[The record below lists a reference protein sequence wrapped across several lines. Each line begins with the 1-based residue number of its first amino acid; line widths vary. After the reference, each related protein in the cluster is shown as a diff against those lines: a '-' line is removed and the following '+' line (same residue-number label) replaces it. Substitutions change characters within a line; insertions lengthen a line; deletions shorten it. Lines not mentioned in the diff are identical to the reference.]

1 MPFYL
6 EEIEEIP
13 ELDELKSVL
22 IIPCR
27 FCPAA
32 SLAVSRNKP
41 YFEFYRRFLKTASYE
56 QFIKTM
62 KSGLERKGIRT
73 GILRSH
79 LPHQFVL
86 CCWTSKRRQKLL
98 EYVDKYEAI
107 LVLGCEAAV
116 KTVHDT
122 VKSTSC
128 RVFQG
133 MKTIGVMS
141 IKPRFHLP
149 CNISLEIDSLT
160 PMIHQEQFS
169 EAEIGA

>member
-1 MPFYL
+1 
-6 EEIEEIP
+6 
-13 ELDELKSVL
+13 
-22 IIPCR
+22 
-27 FCPAA
+27 
-32 SLAVSRNKP
+32 
-41 YFEFYRRFLKTASYE
+41 
-56 QFIKTM
+56 M